1 MLHILDGATTPLLP
15 PSIYVVAGD
24 RVKNMSFFLQIWYDY
39 YLPMTFHAR
48 SDKDSHLLF
57 STLGIHNLTPPRHI
71 SPISDNGIHYPGPI
85 DSPIV
90 TNKSKSSTR
99 ARKTPYAW
107 CGATPREL
115 LPRLKATKFDL
126 KKMSP

>member
-15 PSIYVVAGD
+15 PSIYAVAGD

-57 STLGIHNLTPPRHI
+57 STLGIHNLTPPVTYPL
-71 SPISDNGIHYPGPI
+71 SPTMAFTTLGP
-85 DSPIV
+85 
-90 TNKSKSSTR
+90 ST
-99 ARKTPYAW
+99 AQ
-107 CGATPREL
+107 L
-115 LPRLKATKFDL
+115 
-126 KKMSP
+126 

>member
-1 MLHILDGATTPLLP
+1 MLGQIKILISCSPRWEY
-15 PSIYVVAGD
+15 I
-24 RVKNMSFFLQIWYDY
+24 I
-39 YLPMTFHAR
+39 
-48 SDKDSHLLF
+48 
-57 STLGIHNLTPPRHI
+57 STPRHI

-99 ARKTPYAW
+99 VWKTPYAW